1 MAEEEKNETEETPP
15 ADAPAEEP
23 VAEPEAAAEDAS
35 ASEAVAPEA
44 EAEPSEEERAPAAEA
59 DASSEAEAPL
69 SPKER
74 RRRERAAK
82 FNAIPTR
89 PETSPEDRQAER
101 DARRAGKAT
110 VRRGV
115 RQRQRDKA
123 RAARGQ
129 TPEPVAARDL
139 MRPGTQKTR
148 QGVVVSDKAAKTI
161 TVRINI
167 TRRHPEYKK
176 VVRTSSTL
184 HVHDENGDA
193 NIGDTVV
200 VRECRPLSRTK
211 RWRLVEVLER
221 AK

>member
-1 MAEEEKNETEETPP
+1 MADEEKNETEETPP
-15 ADAPAEEP
+15 AEEP
-23 VAEPEAAAEDAS
+23 AAEPEAAAEDAS
-35 ASEAVAPEA
+35 ESEAVASEA
-44 EAEPSEEERAPAAEA
+44 DAEPSDTESAPAEEA
-59 DASSEAEAPL
+59 DASSEDAEPDAPL

-74 RRRERAAK
+74 RRRARAEK
-82 FNAIPTR
+82 FNAQPAR
-89 PETSPEDRQAER
+89 PETSPEERQAER

-115 RQRQRDKA
+115 RQRQREKA

-139 MRPGTQKTR
+139 VRPGTQKTR

-184 HVHDENGDA
+184 HAHDENGDA

-200 VRECRPLSRTK
+200 IRECRPLSRTK

>member
-1 MAEEEKNETEETPP
+1 MAEEEKNETEETTP
-15 ADAPAEEP
+15 DEAPAEEP
-23 VAEPEAAAEDAS
+23 AAEVAAGDAS
-35 ASEAVAPEA
+35 ESEAVASEA
-44 EAEPSEEERAPAAEA
+44 EAESSDAASAPASES
-59 DASSEAEAPL
+59 DAAPEAPVG
-69 SPKER
+69 PKEKR
-74 RRRERAAK
+74 RRARAEK
-82 FNAIPTR
+82 FAAVPAR
-89 PETSPEDRQAER
+89 PETSPEERQAER
-101 DARRAGKAT
+101 DARRAGRAT

-139 MRPGTQKTR
+139 VRPGTQKTR

-211 RWRLVEVLER
+211 RWRLVEVVER